1 MKCRSL
7 FINCFVWLA
16 LITSYIVALLWHCR
30 CSINIS
36 LSILVSVVANIC
48 ILPGNMDNFWGN
60 LGTALLCRLSAC
72 EVRRRAMRI
81 PLSTAQQLKLAFFF
95 PLPPPSAGT
104 MAGLH
109 VVSCAVPLIP
119 NPPPAYTTPHFPFTP
134 PILIST
140 GPRPVLLPCP
150 DNPQIQAPS
159 LLHSLQHAGPN

>member
-1 MKCRSL
+1 MGNIWRLWMKRRSL
-7 FINCFVWLA
+7 FIGCFLWLA
-16 LITSYIVALLWHCR
+16 LITCYMVAPLWHCR
-30 CSINIS
+30 CPINIS

-48 ILPGNMDNFWGN
+48 ILPGNTDNFWGK
-60 LGTALLCRLSAC
+60 LGAALLCRLSAC

-95 PLPPPSAGT
+95 PLTPPSAGT

-119 NPPPAYTTPHFPFTP
+119 NPPPAHTTPHFPFTP

-140 GPRPVLLPCP
+140 APPPPLPVLLPCP
-150 DNPQIQAPS
+150 DNP
-159 LLHSLQHAGPN
+159 